1 MLFKKISL
9 TIARLSTLESSQCI
23 AHTLDAFKNQA
34 LDFSAEARL
43 QTLINR
49 LETAL
54 PQYEKSIKQ
63 EKMVPTTLSIKET
76 DAMRDKDIQALF
88 SCIKAYKNSR
98 INEKRETY
106 QVLSK
111 LFQGYKGILTA
122 NYEKETALL
131 KNLFDKLAQP
141 YYYQHLSQV
150 NALEFLENL
159 KTS

>member
-1 MLFKKISL
+1 M
-9 TIARLSTLESSQCI
+9 
-23 AHTLDAFKNQA
+23 DAFKKQTLN
-34 LDFSAEARL
+34 FSAETRL

-63 EKMVPTTLSIKET
+63 EKMAPTTLSVKEA
-76 DAMRDKDIQALF
+76 DAMRNKDIQALF
-88 SCIKAYKNSR
+88 SNIKAYKNSC
-98 INEKRETY
+98 IHEKREAY
-106 QVLSK
+106 QVLNK
-111 LFQGYKGILTA
+111 LFQGYKDLPTA

-159 KTS
+159 KASQA